1 MPDDQLRDGGNA
13 PDSMVPLPDPRRVG
27 RLKIIVITLGV
38 LIIFCVLVMLG
49 TIVYRLSH
57 SRIPPP
63 HAEDMAITLHK
74 NTSPPSGSGVAGCP
88 DTSASHGITDP
99 TTAPASLALT
109 LPNGWNIDH
118 IALDNGQLAVH
129 LTGPS
134 GDRIVIIDI
143 RQGAVT
149 NRIDLKHNSK

>member
-13 PDSMVPLPDPRRVG
+13 SDNTVPPPDPRRV
-27 RLKIIVITLGV
+27 RKLKIIVITLGV
-38 LIIFCVLVMLG
+38 LIALCVLAMLG
-49 TIVYRLSH
+49 TIAYRLSH
-57 SRIPPP
+57 SRTPPP
-63 HAEDMAITLHK
+63 HAEDMAITPHK
-74 NTSPPSGSGVAGCP
+74 NISPPSGSGVAGRP
-88 DTSASHGITDP
+88 DTSTFHRITDP
-99 TTAPASLALT
+99 TTAPTGLALT
-109 LPNGWNIDH
+109 LPSGWTIGH

-134 GDRIVIIDI
+134 RDRIVIIDI